1 MSYYVTYFAALQQTF
16 PSIVIEPL
24 LSFIYIWQP
33 ATLLKVN
40 LLRECFSY
48 FLNFANG
55 IKLHKALDMF
65 YCLTHFMTL
74 ISLWFSNVFRGY
86 RNWETSGMKW
96 CNQISP
102 DIFFWLHHFHPIL
115 HFFTCSVSK
124 FYFFL
129 FFLHMEGIQ
138 WKLIFYRR

>member
-16 PSIVIEPL
+16 RSIVMEPL

-40 LLRECFSY
+40 LLRECFSH

-55 IKLHKALDMF
+55 IKLGKALDMF
-65 YCLTHFMTL
+65 YCLTHFMIL
-74 ISLWFSNVFRGY
+74 VSLWFSNVFRGY

-96 CNQISP
+96 CNQISS
-102 DIFFWLHHFHPIL
+102 DIFFLVAPLPSYSAFFHLQCFQIL
-115 HFFTCSVSK
+115 LFS
-124 FYFFL
+124 
-129 FFLHMEGIQ
+129 FFLHMEGTQ
-138 WKLIFYRR
+138 W